1 MHTRERHSKLSITKV
16 EAISLFVPLEEKIE
30 APISIP
36 YANQLTDIIF
46 KGYRTTLVRITT
58 NEGLTG
64 IGECMVRLAPTA
76 TRAIIEDLAPVLIGM
91 DPLDR
96 EAIWHLLFGS
106 MMNRGHHKGMFIEAI
121 SGVDIALWDLAGKY
135 LGLPLYKLLG
145 GQHHQKIKAYASS
158 LRFRALDLVVAQATE
173 FKRRGFQAMKI
184 KIGRNIDRPETDIEF
199 VRAIREAV
207 GDDVTLMVDANCAYS
222 EDIAT
227 ALKVGRALQELNI
240 FWFEEPISPDN
251 LDGYQHL
258 ADALDIRIAAG
269 EADFTTYG
277 MRDLL
282 ARRAIDVIQPNISR
296 CGGITEGRRIAALSH
311 AFHIP
316 YAPHTGSC
324 SAVCLAA
331 TLQFAVALPN
341 FLIYEYMQSDWSKD
355 QPNPLRHDLLLEKT
369 EVFEDGH
376 MIISDRPGIGVE
388 LNENIVDKYRMA

>member
-355 QPNPLRHDLLLEKT
+355 QPNPLRHDLLLEKA

-388 LNENIVDKYRMA
+388 LNENIIDKYRMA